1 VVTDYEGL
9 IQSLLVPFLDA
20 VNGVGGEVQQQGA
33 YVAQVLGAQREMLVQ
48 VARMPQPSEDDFMEM
63 LQSTNEAL
71 ALVDECNEV
80 LSLSMQRGS
89 LPLNATRFSPSQC
102 NEVLSLSVCVPLL
115 KAQVCSML
123 YKARVLSMV

>member
-1 VVTDYEGL
+1 MVTDYEGL

-89 LPLNATRFSPSQC
+89 LPLRLCPALESASVQHA
-102 NEVLSLSVCVPLL
+102 LQSASLEHGLVP
-115 KAQVCSML
+115 
-123 YKARVLSMV
+123 

>member
-1 VVTDYEGL
+1 LKGALGTGNNAVVTDYEGL

-89 LPLNATRFSPSQC
+89 LPLGLCPALESASVQHA
-102 NEVLSLSVCVPLL
+102 LQSASLEHGLVP
-115 KAQVCSML
+115 
-123 YKARVLSMV
+123 